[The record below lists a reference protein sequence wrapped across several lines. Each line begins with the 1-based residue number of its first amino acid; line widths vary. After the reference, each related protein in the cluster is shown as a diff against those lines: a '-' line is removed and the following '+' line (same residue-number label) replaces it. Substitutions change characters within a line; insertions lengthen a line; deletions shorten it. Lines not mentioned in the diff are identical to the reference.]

1 MPSTNK
7 ASSNLFRQRES
18 DEALKHIKKE
28 PSTLF
33 SLVKPHKNLQFYFS
47 FFFFYYIVPRDQNQ
61 SANNHYHYYHI
72 QTHNSI

>member
-1 MPSTNK
+1 MSGTNK

-47 FFFFYYIVPRDQNQ
+47 FFFYYIVPRDQNQ
-61 SANNHYHYYHI
+61 SANNHYHYYP
-72 QTHNSI
+72 NS